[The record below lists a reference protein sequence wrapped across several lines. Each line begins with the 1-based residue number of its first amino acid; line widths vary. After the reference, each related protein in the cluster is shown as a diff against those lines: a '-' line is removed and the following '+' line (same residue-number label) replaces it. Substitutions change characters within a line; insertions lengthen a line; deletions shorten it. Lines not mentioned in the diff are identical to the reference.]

1 MKLQFRYHEDS
12 TFKATIELYHNGALV
27 KSYKVWIDYFDAEID
42 SLISKGYTYGYT
54 PEEVAEAKEWYE
66 NRLNNVITDGD
77 ELMDQCTMTEQAY
90 KNGYNAALKELSD
103 KIKAQNVNDFMD
115 SWYESADICYEFNQ
129 EVFEAV
135 IDELVAQMI
144 KR

>member
-1 MKLQFRYHEDS
+1 
-12 TFKATIELYHNGALV
+12 
-27 KSYKVWIDYFDAEID
+27 
-42 SLISKGYTYGYT
+42 
-54 PEEVAEAKEWYE
+54 
-66 NRLNNVITDGD
+66 
-77 ELMDQCTMTEQAY
+77 MDQYTMTEQAY
-90 KNGYNAALKELSD
+90 KNGYNAALKELSE
-103 KIKAQNVNDFMD
+103 KIKAQNGNDFLD